1 MHTRKYHSEETPE
14 EIEIQLNPQR
24 TATEVI
30 TVNAAE
36 PAEGGGYTIT
46 ARCDAS
52 PHRLDYATIIE
63 AIIALR
69 YTIGAEIALNR
80 LPDDDPE
87 KQAYLAFVATA
98 KAAAKRVATLGV

>member
-1 MHTRKYHSEETPE
+1 MHTRKYHSEEIPD

-30 TVNAAE
+30 AVNSAE
-36 PAEGGGYTIT
+36 PAEGGGYTVT

-52 PHRLDYATIIE
+52 PRRLDYATIIE

-69 YTIGAEIALNR
+69 YTFGAEIALNR
-80 LPDDDPE
+80 LPDDNDE
-87 KQAYLAFVATA
+87 KRDYLAFVDAA

>member
-1 MHTRKYHSEETPE
+1 MHTRKYHSEEIPD
-14 EIEIQLNPQR
+14 EIEISLNPQR

-30 TVNAAE
+30 MVNATE
-36 PAEGGGYTIT
+36 PADGGYTVT

-52 PHRLDYATIIE
+52 PRRLDYATIIE

-80 LPDDDPE
+80 LPDDNFE
-87 KQAYLAFVATA
+87 KQTYLAFVDAA

>member
-1 MHTRKYHSEETPE
+1 MHTRKYHSEEIPD
-14 EIEIQLNPQR
+14 EIEISLNSQR

-30 TVNAAE
+30 TVNTAE
-36 PAEGGGYTIT
+36 PADGGGYTIT

-69 YTIGAEIALNR
+69 YTFGAEIALNR
-80 LPDDDPE
+80 LPDDNDE
-87 KQAYLAFVATA
+87 KRDYLAFVDAA